1 MFIPESGPRDDV
13 GVLTISQDDPRY
25 PAPLRTRL
33 NGRAPASLAALGNPD
48 LLRRRTLA
56 LFCSVRCPGDLILQ
70 AHDLAQ
76 NLLRPDLTVV
86 SGFHTPVERECLTV
100 LLRGTQPVIICPAR
114 SIERMRIRKKYQGPL
129 QEGHLLFLSP
139 FPEKKRRIASDT
151 SLARNRFVAAL
162 ADAVLV
168 VHAEPGG
175 KTEGL
180 CQEVL
185 TWRKPLYALAGDANA
200 HLLALGAKA
209 LGANEAHTL

>member
-1 MFIPESGPRDDV
+1 M
-13 GVLTISQDDPRY
+13 LTIPQDDPRY

-33 NGRAPASLAALGNPD
+33 NGRAPAALAALGDPD

-76 NLLRPDLTVV
+76 NLLRPDLTVI
-86 SGFHTPVERECLTV
+86 SGFHTPVECECLTV
-100 LLRGTQPVIICPAR
+100 LLRGAQPVIICPAR
-114 SIERMRIRKKYQGPL
+114 SIEKMRIRKEYQEPL
-129 QEGHLLFLSP
+129 HEGHLLLLSP
-139 FPEKKRRIASDT
+139 FPEKRRRITSDT

-200 HLLALGAKA
+200 HLLALGAKPVGPGDVNI
-209 LGANEAHTL
+209 L

>member
-1 MFIPESGPRDDV
+1 M
-13 GVLTISQDDPRY
+13 LTISQDDPRY
-25 PAPLRTRL
+25 PASLRTRL

-86 SGFHTPVERECLTV
+86 SGFHTPVERECLTL

-114 SIERMRIRKKYQGPL
+114 SIEKIRIRKEYQESL

-139 FPEKKRRIASDT
+139 FPEKKRRITSDT

-162 ADAVLV
+162 ADAILV
-168 VHAEPGG
+168 IHAEPGG
-175 KTEGL
+175 KTGGL
-180 CQEVL
+180 CQEAL
-185 TWRKPLYALAGDANA
+185 SWGKPLYALAGDANA
-200 HLLALGAKA
+200 HLLALGAKPVRPDDVNI
-209 LGANEAHTL
+209 L

>member
-1 MFIPESGPRDDV
+1 MFIPESGPRD
-13 GVLTISQDDPRY
+13 GVEMLTIPQDDPRY
-25 PAPLRTRL
+25 PASLRTHL

-70 AHDLAQ
+70 AHDLTQ
-76 NLLRPDLTVV
+76 GLRRNGLTVV

-100 LLRGTQPVIICPAR
+100 LLRSEQPVAVCPAR
-114 SIERMRIRKKYQGPL
+114 SLSGMRIRKEYQRPL
-129 QEGHLLFLSP
+129 QEGRFLFLSP
-139 FPEKKRRIASDT
+139 FPEKRRRITSDT

-162 ADAVLV
+162 ADAILI

-185 TWRKPLYALAGDANA
+185 TWRKPLYSLASDANA

-209 LGANEAHTL
+209 IGANEAHTL